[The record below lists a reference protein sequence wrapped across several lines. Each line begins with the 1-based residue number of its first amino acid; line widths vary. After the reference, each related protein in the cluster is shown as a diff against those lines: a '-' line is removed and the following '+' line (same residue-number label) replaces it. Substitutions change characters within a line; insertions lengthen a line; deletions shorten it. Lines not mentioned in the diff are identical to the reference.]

1 MQARRAAREL
11 ALILFSQFDKE
22 ITKYSRKD
30 FEDIMLKS
38 VRILSNSASE
48 ELKLTVGSLIDI
60 KDMLDTY
67 EAEHES
73 NLSRPMGAKNKPVQ
87 IPMTDDMIQKVDT
100 MIETESLPLPDLT
113 GKTPKKGYLERKLN
127 IAEKAIL
134 ALEIAEFAT
143 LENQSEVK
151 NYTVEIAEQF
161 KLHHKDI
168 DNEIQ
173 KYSNGWDISRLVKMD
188 KDILRIAI
196 TELLYIKDAP
206 LKVVVDEAVELAKKY
221 STEDSS
227 SFVNG
232 ILAKVIVENGLKG

>member
-11 ALILFSQFDKE
+11 ALILFSQFEKE
-22 ITKYSRKD
+22 ITNYSKKD

-38 VRILSNSASE
+38 VRILSDSASE
-48 ELKLTVGSLIDI
+48 DLKLTVGSLIDL
-60 KDMLDTY
+60 KDKLSTY

-87 IPMTDDMIQKVDT
+87 IPMTDEMIEKVDS
-100 MIETESLPLPDLT
+100 MLD
-113 GKTPKKGYLERKLN
+113 

-134 ALEIAEFAT
+134 ALEIAEFTT

-151 NYTVEIAEQF
+151 NYTTEIAEQY
-161 KLHHKDI
+161 KLHHKEVDE
-168 DNEIQ
+168 EIQ
-173 KYSNGWDISRLVKMD
+173 KYSNGWDISRLVKID
-188 KDILRIAI
+188 KDILRISI
-196 TELLYIKDAP
+196 TELLFSKGAPIK
-206 LKVVVDEAVELAKKY
+206 VIVDEAVELAKKY

-232 ILAKVIVENGLKG
+232 ILAKVIVENGLK

>member
-1 MQARRAAREL
+1 MQARRASREL
-11 ALILFSQFDKE
+11 ALILFSLFEKE
-22 ITKYSRKD
+22 ITHYSRND
-30 FEDIMLKS
+30 FENIMLKS

-48 ELKLTVGSLIDI
+48 ELKLTVGSLIDL
-60 KDMLDTY
+60 KGFLDDY

-73 NLSRPMGAKNKPVQ
+73 NLSRPLGAKNRPVQ
-87 IPMTDDMIQKVDT
+87 IPMTDEMISKVDS
-100 MIETESLPLPDLT
+100 MLD
-113 GKTPKKGYLERKLN
+113 

-134 ALEIAEFAT
+134 ALEIAEFTT

-161 KLHHKDI
+161 KLHSKEVDG
-168 DNEIQ
+168 EIQ
-173 KYSNGWDISRLVKMD
+173 KYSNGWDISRLVKID

-196 TELLYIKDAP
+196 TELLYVKDAP
-206 LKVVVDEAVELAKKY
+206 IKVVCDEAVELAKKN

>member
-22 ITKYSRKD
+22 ITKYSKKD
-30 FEDIMLKS
+30 FENIMVKS
-38 VRILSNSASE
+38 VRILSNSAME
-48 ELKLTVGSLIDI
+48 DLNLTVGSLIDI
-60 KDMLDTY
+60 KESLATF

-73 NLSRPMGAKNKPVQ
+73 NLSRPMGAKNKPVE
-87 IPMTDDMIQKVDT
+87 IPKTDEMIEKVDT
-100 MIETESLPLPDLT
+100 MLDV
-113 GKTPKKGYLERKLN
+113 
-127 IAEKAIL
+127 AEKAIF
-134 ALEIAEFAT
+134 ALEIAEFTT

-161 KLHHKDI
+161 KINHKAV

-173 KYSNGWDISRLVKMD
+173 KYSNGWDISRLVKID

-196 TELLYIKDAP
+196 TELLYTKGAP
-206 LKVVVDEAVELAKKY
+206 LKVIVDEAVELAKKY

>member
-11 ALILFSQFDKE
+11 ALILFSQLDKE
-22 ITKYSRKD
+22 ITKYSKKD

-48 ELKLTVGSLIDI
+48 ELNLTVGFL
-60 KDMLDTY
+60 LDFKNTLDNY

-73 NLSRPMGAKNKPVQ
+73 NLSRPLGAKNKPVE
-87 IPMTDDMIQKVDT
+87 IPMTDEMSKRIDT
-100 MIETESLPLPDLT
+100 MLD
-113 GKTPKKGYLERKLN
+113 
-127 IAEKAIL
+127 IAEKAL
-134 ALEIAEFAT
+134 FALEIAEFTT

-151 NYTVEIAEQF
+151 NYTTEIAENF
-161 KLHHKDI
+161 KENHEAV

-173 KYSNGWDISRLVKMD
+173 KYSTGWDISRLVKID

-196 TELLYIKDAP
+196 TELLFTKGAP
-206 LKVVVDEAVELAKKY
+206 IKVVVDEAVELAKKY

-232 ILAKVIVENGLKG
+232 ILAKVILENGLK

>member
-1 MQARRAAREL
+1 MQARRASREL
-11 ALILFSQFDKE
+11 ALILFSQFEKE
-22 ITKYSRKD
+22 ITKYSKQD
-30 FEDIMLKS
+30 FEDIMVKS
-38 VRILSNSASE
+38 VRILSNSAME
-48 ELKLTVGSLIDI
+48 ELNLTVGSLIDI
-60 KDMLDTY
+60 KEYLGSY

-87 IPMTDDMIQKVDT
+87 IPMTDEMIAKVDT
-100 MIETESLPLPDLT
+100 MLDV
-113 GKTPKKGYLERKLN
+113 
-127 IAEKAIL
+127 AEKSIF
-134 ALEIAEFAT
+134 ALEIAEFTT

-161 KLHHKDI
+161 KANYKSI
-168 DNEIQ
+168 DAEIQ
-173 KYSNGWDISRLVKMD
+173 KYSNGWDISRLVKID

-196 TELLYIKDAP
+196 TELEYTKGAP
-206 LKVVVDEAVELAKKY
+206 VKVIVDEAVELAKKY

>member
-22 ITKYSRKD
+22 ITKYSKKD
-30 FEDIMLKS
+30 FEEIMVKS

-48 ELKLTVGSLIDI
+48 ELKLTIGSLIDI
-60 KDMLDTY
+60 KSYLDDY
-67 EAEHES
+67 EAEHET
-73 NLSRPMGAKNKPVQ
+73 NLSRPLGAKNKPVK
-87 IPMTDDMIQKVDT
+87 IPMTDEMAVKVDT
-100 MIETESLPLPDLT
+100 MLDV
-113 GKTPKKGYLERKLN
+113 
-127 IAEKAIL
+127 AEKAIL

-143 LENQSEVK
+143 LENQSDVK
-151 NYTVEIAEQF
+151 NYTVEIAEKF
-161 KLHHKDI
+161 KINHEDV
-168 DNEIQ
+168 DSQIQ

-206 LKVVVDEAVELAKKY
+206 VKVVVDEAVELAKKY

-232 ILAKVIVENGLKG
+232 ILAKIILENGLKG

>member
-1 MQARRAAREL
+1 MQARRASREL
-11 ALILFSQFDKE
+11 ALILFSQFEKE
-22 ITKYSRKD
+22 ITHYSRND
-30 FEDIMLKS
+30 FENIMLKS

-48 ELKLTVGSLIDI
+48 ELKLTVGSLIDL
-60 KDMLDTY
+60 KGFLDDY

-73 NLSRPMGAKNKPVQ
+73 NLSRPLGAKNRPVQ
-87 IPMTDDMIQKVDT
+87 IPMTDEMISKVDS
-100 MIETESLPLPDLT
+100 MLD
-113 GKTPKKGYLERKLN
+113 

-161 KLHHKDI
+161 KLHSKEVDG
-168 DNEIQ
+168 EIQ
-173 KYSNGWDISRLVKMD
+173 KYSNGWDISRLVKID

-196 TELLYIKDAP
+196 TELLYVKDAP
-206 LKVVVDEAVELAKKY
+206 IKVVCDEAVELAKKY

-232 ILAKVIVENGLKG
+232 ILAKIIVENGLKG